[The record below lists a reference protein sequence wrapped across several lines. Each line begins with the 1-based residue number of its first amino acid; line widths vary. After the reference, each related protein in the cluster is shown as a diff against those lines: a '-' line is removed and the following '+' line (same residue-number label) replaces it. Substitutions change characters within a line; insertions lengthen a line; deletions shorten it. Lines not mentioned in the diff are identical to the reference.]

1 VYAAGII
8 LVELLL
14 DWDLGGEQ
22 SASLRVTKELATIM
36 AERKSR
42 KKTRAK
48 LLTTELG
55 RENKRR
61 RTDLCSTR
69 CVCL

>member
-42 KKTRAK
+42 KKTRA
-48 LLTTELG
+48 
-55 RENKRR
+55 
-61 RTDLCSTR
+61 
-69 CVCL
+69 